1 MFCYI
6 VIILI
11 DEGLLIKFVCKLSD
25 KMWRKMVVCVLFF
38 WYVGLVVKIENIF
51 VGGYL
56 YVVKVFIYWCR
67 IVGC

>member
-1 MFCYI
+1 
-6 VIILI
+6 
-11 DEGLLIKFVCKLSD
+11 
-25 KMWRKMVVCVLFF
+25 MWRKMVVCVLFF